1 MKSALKSSASKM
13 PNSPP
18 AKSSIVATDTK
29 SRLID
34 AMLRAL
40 RTTGYHG
47 TGLTEIL
54 ASADA
59 PKGVLYHHFPK
70 GKAELAAAAIAL
82 TTEKMDFALK
92 AIFASKAPLQGLE
105 QLLHSQIERVVQSD
119 FSGDFRASCPLA
131 NATLDAS
138 SAEPLLQAAVKL
150 GFERWQMTIADG
162 LTEMGLAPAR
172 ASLLASLVLASYEGA
187 LLLARAHRE
196 PELIEQTASAVLAII
211 RAELVQRKKL
221 QSRKST
227 PPKPTAMK
235 PEPVKP
241 KALKPTAV
249 QAKPLTRKKR

>member
-1 MKSALKSSASKM
+1 MKPA
-13 PNSPP
+13 
-18 AKSSIVATDTK
+18 AKSNANNTSDTPEAKESVVASDTK
-29 SRLID
+29 SRLIA

-59 PKGVLYHHFPK
+59 PKGVLYHHFPN

-82 TTEKMDFALK
+82 TTEKMDSALR

-105 QLLHSQIERVVQSD
+105 QLLQSQIEKVTQSD
-119 FSGDFRASCPLA
+119 FSGDVRASCPLA
-131 NATLDAS
+131 SATLDAS

-162 LTEMGLAPAR
+162 LTAMGLVPAR

-187 LLLARAHRE
+187 MLLARAHRE

-211 RAELVQRKKL
+211 RSEVAQRKK
-221 QSRKST
+221 SKSDRS
-227 PPKPTAMK
+227 
-235 PEPVKP
+235 
-241 KALKPTAV
+241 KAL
-249 QAKPLTRKKR
+249 QAKASQVKSGNRRKL

>member
-1 MKSALKSSASKM
+1 MPDAPSATAEVVAS
-13 PNSPP
+13 
-18 AKSSIVATDTK
+18 DTK
-29 SRLID
+29 SRLVS

-82 TTEKMDFALK
+82 TTEKMDSALRT
-92 AIFASKAPLQGLE
+92 IFASKTPLQGLE
-105 QLLHSQIERVVQSD
+105 LLLQSHIESAVQSN
-119 FSGDFRASCPLA
+119 FSGDLRASCPLA
-131 NATLDAS
+131 SATLDAS
-138 SAEPLLQAAVKL
+138 SAEPLLQAAVKQ

-162 LTEMGLAPAR
+162 LSAMGLAPAR

-187 LLLARAHRE
+187 MLLARAHRE

-211 RAELVQRKKL
+211 RTEVVQRKKHRAA
-221 QSRKST
+221 QS
-227 PPKPTAMK
+227 
-235 PEPVKP
+235 
-241 KALKPTAV
+241 KAT
-249 QAKPLTRKKR
+249 QARALPAKLGSGGKL